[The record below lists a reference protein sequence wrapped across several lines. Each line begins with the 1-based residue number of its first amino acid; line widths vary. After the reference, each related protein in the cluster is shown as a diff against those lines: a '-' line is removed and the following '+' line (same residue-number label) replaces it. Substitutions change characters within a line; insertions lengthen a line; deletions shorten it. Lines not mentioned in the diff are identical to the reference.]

1 MSFRIERLVGGDDL
15 VVLRL
20 SGRVDAENVDTLR
33 TVVGRERGR
42 IAIDLKELTRVGRE
56 AVRLLALCETKGIEL
71 RNCPAYVREWVARE
85 RTRASTKTLRRGDRS
100 RK

>member
-33 TVVGRERGR
+33 TVVGREPGR
-42 IAIDLKELTRVGRE
+42 LAIDLKELTLADRE

-85 RTRASTKTLRRGDRS
+85 GTRTGTKTLRPGDRS